1 MYTVVMIDA
10 INDIIGLLLFFLFDT
25 RYNWVVFGSLVALS
39 LFCALS
45 LIGLRSFEK
54 QEDENE
60 DEDH

>member
-1 MYTVVMIDA
+1 MISDFIDIVNDVV
-10 INDIIGLLLFFLFDT
+10 GLLLIFLFDT
-25 RYNWVVFGSLVALS
+25 SYNWLVFGGLITLS

-54 QEDENE
+54 HEDK

>member
-1 MYTVVMIDA
+1 MISDFIDT
-10 INDIIGLLLFFLFDT
+10 INDIAGLLLIFLFDT
-25 RYNWVVFGSLVALS
+25 RYNWIVFGGLVTLS

-54 QEDENE
+54 QEDE

>member
-1 MYTVVMIDA
+1 MTSWSIDMINN
-10 INDIIGLLLFFLFDT
+10 IVGLLLIFLFDT
-25 RYNWVVFGSLVALS
+25 RYNWVVFGGLIMLS

-54 QEDENE
+54 QEDE